1 MRDFFLKYRY
11 PLLLAL
17 LWALIITGFQALAN
31 ARYAPYRPDYALG
44 WTPNE
49 TAANSQ
55 QDKPYLIEPFMNQAV
70 SWDSEFYLSV
80 ALVGYDDPAVRL
92 VTTPEANYSMSNAF
106 FPLYPLVMRGL
117 IAPLGLLG
125 LNPIATA
132 TLAGVIV
139 SMLGAIAGCL
149 ALYDIVRNALDEA
162 DAQRAV
168 AYLLFFP
175 SAFFL
180 AQVYTEGLF
189 IGLAFGCLALL
200 RRGRWGWAALLA
212 VLATWTRAVGVALVV
227 PILWTAAQGI
237 DWRGGG
243 WRRLGREQ
251 LSRIGVALSPVAA
264 FLLWWLSTLGA
275 RFRPVQQYWFG
286 RGAFSWKSSLQTWAN
301 AWDLFANGHIQS
313 RAYYLIEFAAI
324 ILALAACIYLLKRM
338 PDLALFGL
346 AVMFITLTSGQ
357 AQGMHRYVLA
367 VPPLFVALAI
377 WGRNAI
383 FDRAWTT
390 ASLLLLGMLAT
401 LFTFDFWV
409 G

>member
-1 MRDFFLKYRY
+1 MRAFFQSYRY
-11 PLLLAL
+11 PILLAL
-17 LWALIITGFQALAN
+17 LWVLIITGFQALAD
-31 ARYAPYRPDYALG
+31 ARYDPYRPDYALG

-49 TAANSQ
+49 TAATSQ
-55 QDKPYLIEPFMNQAV
+55 NDKPYLIEPFLNQAV

-80 ALVGYDDPAVRL
+80 AVVGYDDPDVR
-92 VTTPEANYSMSNAF
+92 VVNTPVGDYPMSAAF
-106 FPLYPLVMRGL
+106 FPLYPLVMRVL
-117 IAPLGLLG
+117 MAPLSLLG

-132 TLAGVIV
+132 TLAGVLV
-139 SMLGAIAGCL
+139 SVLGTLAGCL
-149 ALYDIVRNALDEA
+149 ALYDIVRNALEEA
-162 DAQRAV
+162 DAQRAA

-200 RRGRWGWAALLA
+200 RRGRWAWAALLA
-212 VLATWTRAVGVALVV
+212 VLATWTRAVGIALLL
-227 PILWTAAQGI
+227 PMLWTALQTV
-237 DWRGGG
+237 DWRAGA
-243 WRRLGREQ
+243 WRRLRREQ
-251 LSRIGVALSPVAA
+251 WSRVGLALSPVAA
-264 FLLWWLSTLGA
+264 FLLWWLSPLGE

-324 ILALAACIYLLKRM
+324 ILALVACLYLLRRM

-346 AVMFITLTSGQ
+346 AVLFITLTSGQ

-377 WGRNAI
+377 WGRNAV